1 MASREIIC
9 RGCTAMIAKGPD
21 DARAKKK
28 TGLCQSCRL
37 RLDEEAG
44 VGIYAE
50 AAPPRMVSCMAQLK
64 TGTQG

>member
-1 MASREIIC
+1 
-9 RGCTAMIAKGPD
+9 MIAKGPD